1 MKTDLIDKNGKEGTA
16 VDIPLNFSK
25 QIRKDIVLKV
35 FEAKKIKQPHG
46 TYIYAGKLY
55 SASGIIGHKR
65 HSWKV
70 SYGRGIS
77 RVPRKIMSRD
87 GTSFNWVGAT
97 VAGTR
102 GGRRAHP
109 PKSWENQFRKI
120 NKKEMLI
127 AINSSLSATADKR
140 IVDEKYK
147 IKISKKLPLV
157 VSSEVLKLET
167 KKFYELLEKIFG
179 TLNKVLKERKVR
191 AGKGKLR
198 GRRYKTNAGLLFV
211 IGDNEKLKINGI
223 DIIKV
228 KDLRLKD
235 LAPNG
240 VIGRLSIYTEDAIKE
255 IGKRFN
261 YNDT

>member
-1 MKTDLIDKNGKEGTA
+1 MKADLIDKNGKETTQ
-16 VDIPLNFSK
+16 VEVPHNFSK
-25 QIRKDIVLKV
+25 SVRKDIVLKA
-35 FEAKKIKQPHG
+35 FEAKKVMQPHG
-46 TYIYAGKLY
+46 TSIYAGKIH

-97 VAGTR
+97 AAGTR

-109 PKSWENQFRKI
+109 PKAWENQFRKI

-127 AINSSLSATADKR
+127 AINSSFSATA
-140 IVDEKYK
+140 EKKILESKYS
-147 IKISKKLPLV
+147 IKINKKLPV
-157 VSSEVLKLET
+157 IVSSEVLKLET
-167 KKFYELLEKIFG
+167 KTFYELLEKIFG
-179 TLNKVLKERKVR
+179 TLNKVLKERRLR
-191 AGKGKLR
+191 AGRGKLR
-198 GRRYKTNAGLLFV
+198 GRRYRTNVGLLFV
-211 IGDNEKLKINGI
+211 IGDNEKMKINGI

-228 KDLRLKD
+228 QDLRLKD

-240 VIGRLSIYTEDAIKE
+240 VVGRLTVYTENAIKE
-255 IGKRFN
+255 IAKRFV
-261 YNDT
+261 

>member
-1 MKTDLIDKNGKEGTA
+1 MKTDLIDKSGK
-16 VDIPLNFSK
+16 DIKQIEVPENFSK
-25 QIRKDIVLKV
+25 QVRKDIVLKV

-97 VAGTR
+97 AAGTR

-127 AINSSLSATADKR
+127 AINSGFSATSDKR
-140 IVDEKYK
+140 VIENKYGLK
-147 IKISKKLPLV
+147 IDKKLPLV
-157 VSSEVLKLET
+157 VSSDVLKLST
-167 KKFYELLEKIFG
+167 KEFYAFLEKVFG
-179 TLNKVLKERKVR
+179 TLNKILKNRKLR

-198 GRRYKTNAGLLFV
+198 GRRYKTNSGLLFV
-211 IGDNEKLKINGI
+211 LGNNENLKINGI
-223 DIIKV
+223 EITKV
-228 KDLRLKD
+228 KDLKIKS

-240 VIGRLSIYTEDAIKE
+240 VIGRISIYTENAIKE
-255 IGKRFN
+255 IGEKFK
-261 YNDT
+261 